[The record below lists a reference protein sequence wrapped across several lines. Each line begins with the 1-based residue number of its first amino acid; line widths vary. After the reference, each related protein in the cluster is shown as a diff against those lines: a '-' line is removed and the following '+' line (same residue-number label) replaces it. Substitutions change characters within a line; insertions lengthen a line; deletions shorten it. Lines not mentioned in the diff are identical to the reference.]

1 MSTATQ
7 GQGGKLLY
15 DFLGRLLEVL
25 KEEKDVLLKEDGVAL
40 GEIVKKKERLLKTLK
55 IVNINP
61 EDIIIDEAMEKRF
74 KEIQF
79 IQETNILLTK
89 KTLNYHKYFFK
100 LLGVADDSSNT
111 YNKQGTYGNQ
121 KNQARIVNESV

>member
-7 GQGGKLLY
+7 GQGGILLY

-40 GEIVKKKERLLKTLK
+40 EEIVQKKERLLKTLK
-55 IVNINP
+55 MVNINP
-61 EDIIIDEAMEKRF
+61 EEIIIDEAMEKRF

-100 LLGVADDSSNT
+100 LLGVTDESSNT